1 MSVTSA
7 SGRGS
12 KMKIEQVMRPE
23 AADMR
28 MGGEVKI
35 TIVPE
40 FDSFSLFSCNGRIEN
55 KGVMS
60 LRLILPGE
68 TTVCA
73 GDRYKVT
80 VERMEDAE

>member
-35 TIVPE
+35 NLVPE
-40 FDSFSLFSCNGRIEN
+40 VDTFSLFSCNGRIAN
-55 KGVMS
+55 NGVMS
-60 LRLILPGE
+60 LRLILPGG
-68 TTVCA
+68 TTVCRD
-73 GDRYKVT
+73 DRYKVT
-80 VERMEDAE
+80 VERIEDAD